1 MKTPVEDFLNSIYAV
16 TIPMLLLVI
25 AFSIKL
31 SALFYT
37 AFKIPVHQLKLA
49 AAILLGITVSLALLA
64 VTVNAK
70 LFETNAFPIVFAVCS
85 GVMLLFVFEVINEDF
100 LSWSEYAKRVFLS
113 LFLATV
119 EYVFS
124 KMFVKKYQ
132 ETKEAEERKLEK
144 EKLEVEITEHKEE
157 LNELERKVNEIKQAK
172 SELEEEIAKENQ
184 VYCDE
189 CTRVFK
195 NQNAYNAHKCK
206 PKLNEVKVEF
216 EEIKP
221 E

>member
-16 TIPMLLLVI
+16 TIPMLLLI
-25 AFSIKL
+25 ISFSIKL

-37 AFKIPVHQLKLA
+37 TFKIPVPELKLA
-49 AAILLGITVSLALLA
+49 ASILLGITVSLTLLA
-64 VTVNAK
+64 VSVNAK

-100 LSWSEYAKRVFLS
+100 LPWSEYVKRIFLS
-113 LFLATV
+113 VLLATV

-132 ETKEAEERKLEK
+132 ETEKAKERKLEK
-144 EKLEVEITEHKEE
+144 ENLELEIAEHKEE
-157 LNELERKVNEIKQAK
+157 LSELKRKVNEIKQAK

-184 VYCDE
+184 VCCDE
-189 CTRVFK
+189 CSRVFK
-195 NQNAYNAHKCK
+195 NQNAFNAHKCK
-206 PKLNEVKVEF
+206 PKLTEIKVEF
-216 EEIKP
+216 EEVIP
-221 E
+221 D